1 MSGSSNREIKHQV
14 LIVRLQDWWCWTF
27 SATVF
32 PAPADL
38 RGRGKL
44 SASLLL
50 FKGLALSFYI
60 LWKKKSCLFY
70 LPQASW
76 LCWLVLFW
84 WKQLFHVLY
93 WGRTVYVLYGY
104 VRCGRPLSAIC
115 ELRIKF
121 YYKLLFFLLIFFL
134 FVFLFPKKVVMYQND
149 CFHLVGLFEC
159 ETKSQQA
166 EQKMDWLSVKIG
178 KPTGPSVLRVLG
190 GGGGKYFLKNHWQVS
205 RKTTAS
211 FSSV

>member
-1 MSGSSNREIKHQV
+1 MLGDFLFHFMLFFMNLHLKIMSGSSNREIKHQV
-14 LIVRLQDWWCWTF
+14 LIVRLQDWCWTF

-44 SASLLL
+44 SALLLL

-60 LWKKKSCLFY
+60 LWKKKLFI
-70 LPQASW
+70 LPSTGFV
-76 LCWLVLFW
+76 CWLVLFW

-93 WGRTVYVLYGY
+93 WGRTVYFLCGC

-121 YYKLLFFLLIFFL
+121 YYKLLFCFFVLLL
-134 FVFLFPKKVVMYQND
+134 VFLFPKKVVMYQND
-149 CFHLVGLFEC
+149 CFHLVGLFGC
-159 ETKSQQA
+159 ETNSQQA

-190 GGGGKYFLKNHWQVS
+190 GGGGK
-205 RKTTAS
+205 
-211 FSSV
+211 